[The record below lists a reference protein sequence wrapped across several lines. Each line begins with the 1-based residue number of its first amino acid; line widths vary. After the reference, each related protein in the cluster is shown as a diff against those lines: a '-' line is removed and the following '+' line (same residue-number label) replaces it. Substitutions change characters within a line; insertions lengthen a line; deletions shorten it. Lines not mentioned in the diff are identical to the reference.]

1 MDSGARSGTLPHACH
16 DPTGSPG
23 DDTRVTRTT
32 AGLGSTATRDRA
44 TAVGLVVIACT
55 SPQIGAAFAIT
66 LFDELGPAGAAFLRL
81 TFAAVVLWAIWR
93 PRLAGDLR
101 LPVAFGVSLGLM
113 NWSFYEAISRIP
125 LAVAVTIEFAGP
137 LLVAVIGSRRPL
149 DLLWV
154 ALAAAGIVLL
164 VGPGGQAVDPVGVA
178 FALAAAVCWM
188 AYIYL
193 SKRTGAAFPG
203 GSGLAIAM
211 AVGALIVLPAGVLQG
226 GGEFAQPQLLGT
238 ALIVAVTSS
247 VLPYSLELEA
257 LRRIP
262 ESVFGVLMSIDP
274 AVAALVGFIA
284 LGQELGVREL
294 VAIAMVVVAS
304 AGAAAL
310 SHR

>member
-1 MDSGARSGTLPHACH
+1 M
-16 DPTGSPG
+16 
-23 DDTRVTRTT
+23 TRTA

-44 TAVGLVVIACT
+44 TAVGLVLIACT
-55 SPQIGAAFAIT
+55 SPQIGAVFAIT

-81 TFAAVVLWAIWR
+81 AFAAIVLLAIWR
-93 PRLAGDLR
+93 PRLASDLR

-113 NWSFYEAISRIP
+113 NWSFYESIARIP
-125 LAVAVTIEFAGP
+125 LAIAVTIEFAGP

-154 ALAAAGIVLL
+154 VLAAAGIVLL
-164 VGPGGQAVDPVGVA
+164 VGPGGEAVDPVGVA

-203 GSGLAIAM
+203 GSGLALAM

-226 GGEFAQPQLLGT
+226 GGAFAQPQLLGT
-238 ALIVAVTSS
+238 ALIVALASS

-274 AVAALVGFIA
+274 AVAAVVGFIA
-284 LGQELGVREL
+284 LGQELGLREL